1 MDNRLD
7 VVLWN
12 LYQRMLRTSFF
23 LLSNVSHAVTVG
35 MNITD
40 KSVRAVMNSQI
51 SDIFVFSDRNA
62 YPFVVKDGWR
72 GGQFYETPLVYH
84 KDTHRFVG
92 GHTKADVL
100 TAQLCDGEA
109 TYDMSDFF
117 YKVSWDPQN
126 APSLFE
132 LVLIFNMELGLYIPA
147 NVLSTYKLCVTDSD
161 LTDHVIDLSSNGAAE
176 PYVDWA
182 GLSEEVTEEEV
193 TEEEVTEDSP
203 APDTPP
209 EPAQGV
215 KTPAP
220 AQGVKTPEPDNTRM
234 IGQLFYMLS
243 AMNTGSTPAYTVRS
257 DADTDAD
264 AAAAAADV
272 DASADA
278 PAHTLP
284 EQKPIDMD
292 SVD

>member
-1 MDNRLD
+1 MDTRLD

-35 MNITD
+35 MNVTD

-100 TAQLCDGEA
+100 TAQLCCGEA

-161 LTDHVIDLSSNGAAE
+161 LTDHVIDLSSDGAAE
-176 PYVDWA
+176 PYVDWLS
-182 GLSEEVTEEEV
+182 LSETEDAVTENLPV
-193 TEEEVTEDSP
+193 TEDICTDDSP

-209 EPAQGV
+209 
-215 KTPAP
+215 AP
-220 AQGVKTPEPDNTRM
+220 AQSVKTPEPDNTRM

-243 AMNTGSTPAYTVRS
+243 AMNQGAPAYTLRS

-264 AAAAAADV
+264 AAAAAADADI
-272 DASADA
+272 DAAPVTADA
-278 PAHTLP
+278 DTTAHLP
-284 EQKPIDMD
+284 KQKPIDMD